1 MKIKNFD
8 NFLKNLRNIS
18 FKNINGNLYKNLVSI
33 TKKFPDAISHKK
45 NFFVFSFLFIIIAS
59 LTFAYNSNVKQK
71 RLEEINSFLS
81 NNQTVLLKNYLLNQ
95 LKSPYLE
102 YDYVVQNNDTVES
115 ILRKFSVKNS
125 EINLIVK
132 EIKKK
137 QLSNIIPSQKMRF
150 VLKRTKNKKD
160 MEVLKIH
167 YPLSKTTFVNIDKRQ
182 GGLEVKKNITQ
193 LFKKTVVV
201 EGSINNN
208 LYSSA
213 TKAGIEPN
221 IIVEFARIF
230 GFEVDFQRDIRRG
243 DKFELMYERF
253 LDERNKNIKT
263 GKILYAY
270 LDVNNQKIKLYRFG
284 KKNDYDFYDDKGKS
298 IRKALMKTP
307 INGAS
312 LSSPFGNR
320 KHPILGFTKHH
331 NGTDFA
337 APTGT
342 PIMASGNGTVIKA
355 GWCGNGGNCVR
366 IRHNS
371 AYTTGYGH
379 MSKIATRTGR
389 RVRQGQIIGYV
400 GNTGMSTGPHLHYT
414 VKFNGKFINSQRLKL
429 PSGKILKGE
438 ERKLFEIERIKLDV
452 KVAELRNWFYLF
464 KLFVSWTFFEFS
476 SILFFVFSSPT
487 SDSILEKWSECCM

>member
-1 MKIKNFD
+1 MNNKDLQNLIRNNLNLSKKFKNFKS
-8 NFLKNLRNIS
+8 LKINYIIFSFVFIIIS
-18 FKNINGNLYKNLVSI
+18 TL
-33 TKKFPDAISHKK
+33 
-45 NFFVFSFLFIIIAS
+45 VFSFNNSIKKDRLKAIDSFI
-59 LTFAYNSNVKQK
+59 
-71 RLEEINSFLS
+71 S

-95 LKSPYLE
+95 IKSPYLE

-115 ILRKFSVKNS
+115 ILKKFSVKKS
-125 EINLIVK
+125 EINFIVTK
-132 EIKKK
+132 IKKMN
-137 QLSNIIPSQKMRF
+137 LSTISPNQKMEF
-150 VLKRTKNKKD
+150 VLKKAKDKKS
-160 MEVLKIH
+160 MEIVKIK
-167 YPLSKTTFVNIDKRQ
+167 YPISKTTFVNIDKDKDK
-182 GGLEVKKNITQ
+182 LEITKNITQ
-193 LFKKTVVV
+193 LFKKDVVV
-201 EGSINNN
+201 NGNITNN

-213 TKAGIEPN
+213 VKAGMEPN
-221 IIVEFARIF
+221 IIVEFARIY
-230 GFEVDFQRDIRRG
+230 GFEVDFQRDIRKG
-243 DKFELMYERF
+243 DIFEVMYERY
-253 LDERNKNIKT
+253 LDDRNKKVKT
-263 GKILYAY
+263 GKILYAF
-270 LDVNNQKIKLYRFG
+270 LNVNNQKIKLYRYG
-284 KKNDYDFYDDKGKS
+284 NKNNYDYYDIKGRS
-298 IRKALMKTP
+298 IVKALMKTP
-307 INGAS
+307 INGAR

-371 AYTTGYGH
+371 SYTTGYGH

-414 VKFNGKFINSQRLKL
+414 VSYNGKFINSQKLKL

-452 KVAELRNWFYLF
+452 KLAEI
-464 KLFVSWTFFEFS
+464 KG
-476 SILFFVFSSPT
+476 
-487 SDSILEKWSECCM
+487 